1 MNGKL
6 LPAGNPAPAADGVPS
21 KPGTRLWRIALDTA
35 RPAPVTLG
43 QAFKYWL
50 KLGFISFGGPAGQI
64 AMMHQELVEKRRWI
78 SEHRYLHGLNYC
90 MLLPGP
96 EAIQLAIYI
105 SWLMHGVKGAVM
117 AGVLFFLPAFALLSL
132 LGGIYLAY
140 GDVPLV
146 QGVFYGI
153 KPAVVAVVLF
163 AAWRIGSKALK
174 NSLLWGIAAAA
185 FIGIFFFKI
194 AFPWIVLAAAI
205 LGAIGGKLAPAKF
218 KGGGGHGASSKEYG
232 SALIDDDTPTP
243 AHAKFTWTK
252 FALTTAVFIA
262 IWLAA
267 MLALGGSGTLA
278 DMGEFFTKAAFLT
291 IGGAYAVL
299 PYVYQG
305 GVEQFGWL
313 TGTQMIDGLALG
325 ETTPG
330 PLIMIVTW
338 VGYLGGVT
346 KEVFANP
353 ILAGL
358 AGAAVATFFTFLP
371 SFWFILAGGP
381 LVESTRGELKF
392 TAPLTGITAAV
403 VGVIVNLAVFFAW
416 HTFWPRATEAAP
428 FSGGFEW
435 FPVVLALAAF
445 VALWK
450 YKIDIM
456 KVIGACALVG
466 LGYALI
472 I

>member
-1 MNGKL
+1 MSERQ
-6 LPAGNPAPAADGVPS
+6 PAP
-21 KPGTRLWRIALDTA
+21 
-35 RPAPVTLG
+35 PAPVTLG
-43 QAFKYWL
+43 EAFKYWL

-78 SEHRYLHGLNYC
+78 SEHRYLHALNYC

-105 SWLMHGVKGAVM
+105 SWLMHGVRGAIV
-117 AGVLFFLPAFALLSL
+117 AGMLFFLPAFVLLSL
-132 LGGIYLAY
+132 LAGVYLAW

-146 QGVFYGI
+146 QGIFYGI

-163 AAWRIGSKALK
+163 AAWRIGSRALK
-174 NSLLWGIAAAA
+174 NEVLWAMAALA
-185 FIGIFFFKI
+185 FIGIFFFDI
-194 AFPWIVLAAAI
+194 GFPWIVLAAGI

-218 KGGGGHGASSKEYG
+218 KSGGGHGASSKAYG
-232 SALIDDDTPTP
+232 PALIDDDTPTP
-243 AHAKFTWTK
+243 AHAKFSWARLSAK
-252 FALTTAVFIA
+252 LVVFVLIWSAVMFAI
-262 IWLAA
+262 
-267 MLALGGSGTLA
+267 GGQQTLA

-305 GVEQFGWL
+305 AVEHYGWL
-313 TGTQMIDGLALG
+313 TGPQMMDGLALG

-338 VGYLGGVT
+338 VGYLGGVA
-346 KEVFANP
+346 KGVFDNP
-353 ILAGL
+353 VMAGL

-371 SFWFILAGGP
+371 SFLFILAGGP
-381 LVESTRGELKF
+381 LVEATRGELKF

-416 HTFWPRATEAAP
+416 HTFWPEGSAAAP
-428 FSGGFEW
+428 FAGRFEW
-435 FPVVLALAAF
+435 LPVVIAVVAF

-450 YKIDIM
+450 YKADIM
-456 KVIGACALVG
+456 KVIGVCALFG
-466 LGYALI
+466 LTYAMVKPLI
-472 I
+472 A